1 MSTKQAILHQDQI
14 DSPTLETLLEARKN
28 GEVDFVLI
36 DIREPYEY
44 EDRHIAGVDYLLPT
58 TQFQSWAGLLA
69 DRFGDRP
76 IVLTCRTAN
85 RTGQVQQI
93 LREQLGMSHV
103 INHAGGIVTYR
114 GEVASGM
121 EGAHGV

>member
-1 MSTKQAILHQDQI
+1 MSINQTILHRQNV
-14 DSPTLETLLEARKN
+14 DSSLLETLLKARQN
-28 GEVDFVLI
+28 REVDFVLI

-44 EDRHIAGVDYLLPT
+44 EERHIVGVDYLLPT

-76 IVLTCRTAN
+76 IVLTCRTSN

-93 LREQLGMSHV
+93 LQDQLGMQNIIDHV
-103 INHAGGIVTYR
+103 GGIVTYR
-114 GEVASGM
+114 GATESGM
-121 EGAHGV
+121 EGARGI

>member
-1 MSTKQAILHQDQI
+1 MSTNTALLDRDKV
-14 DSPTLETLLEARKN
+14 DSAFLERLLEARKN

-44 EDRHIAGVDYLLPT
+44 EAGHIVGVDHLLPT
-58 TQFQSWAGLLA
+58 TQFRSWAEILPQKFP
-69 DRFGDRP
+69 DQP
-76 IVLTCRTAN
+76 VILTCRTAN

-93 LREQLGMSHV
+93 LREQLGMNNV

>member
-1 MSTKQAILHQDQI
+1 MSTKQPIFLQNQI
-14 DSPTLETLLEARKN
+14 DSPALEKLLEARKN

-44 EDRHIAGVDYLLPT
+44 EERHITGVDYLLPT
-58 TQFQSWAGLLA
+58 TQFRSWAGLLV

-76 IVLTCRTAN
+76 IVLTCRTSN

-93 LREQLGMSHV
+93 LKEQMGMNNIIDHV
-103 INHAGGIVTYR
+103 GGIVTYH
-114 GEVASGM
+114 GATESGM
-121 EGAHGV
+121 EGVHRV

>member
-1 MSTKQAILHQDQI
+1 MSTNAALLAQEKIN
-14 DSPTLETLLEARKN
+14 SETLEILLESRKN

-44 EDRHIAGVDYLLPT
+44 KERHIVGVDYLLPT
-58 TQFQSWAGLLA
+58 TQLQAWAGLLT

-76 IVLTCRTAN
+76 IVLTCRTSN

-93 LREQLGMSHV
+93 LHEHLGMDNIVDHV
-103 INHAGGIVTYR
+103 GGIVTYH
-114 GEVASGM
+114 GAVESGM
-121 EGAHGV
+121 EGARGV

>member
-1 MSTKQAILHQDQI
+1 MSTNATFLTQEAI
-14 DSPTLETLLEARKN
+14 DSETLETLLEARKN

-44 EDRHIAGVDYLLPT
+44 EAGHIAGVDHLLPT
-58 TQFQSWAGLLA
+58 TQFRSWAEILPQK
-69 DRFGDRP
+69 FPDRP
-76 IVLTCRTAN
+76 VILTCRTAN

-93 LREQLGMSHV
+93 LRGQLGMNNV
-103 INHAGGIVTYR
+103 INHAGGIVTYH
-114 GEVASGM
+114 GEVVSGM

>member
-1 MSTKQAILHQDQI
+1 MSTKQTILRQDQI
-14 DSPTLETLLEARKN
+14 DSPTLKMLLEARKN

-44 EDRHIAGVDYLLPT
+44 EERHIMGVDYLLPT
-58 TQFQSWAGLLA
+58 TQLQSWAGLLT

-76 IVLTCRTAN
+76 IVLTCRTSN

-93 LREQLGMSHV
+93 LQEQLGMDNIVDHV
-103 INHAGGIVTYR
+103 GGIVTYH
-114 GEVASGM
+114 GATESGM
-121 EGAHGV
+121 EGARGV